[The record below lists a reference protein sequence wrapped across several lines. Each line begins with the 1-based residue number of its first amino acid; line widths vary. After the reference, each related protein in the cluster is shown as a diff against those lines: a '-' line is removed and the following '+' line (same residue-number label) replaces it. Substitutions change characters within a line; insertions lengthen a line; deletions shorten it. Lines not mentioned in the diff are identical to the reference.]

1 MKRVPVI
8 QSAAGPSPYVH
19 TYLSRRQAEELWHLV
34 RRQPAKKW
42 ARLEASL
49 RASLNVHADAFEYT
63 ADGTVVEV
71 SKEANGE

>member
-1 MKRVPVI
+1 M
-8 QSAAGPSPYVH
+8 
-19 TYLSRRQAEELWHLV
+19 RRL
-34 RRQPAKKW
+34 PAKKW

-63 ADGTVVEV
+63 ADGAVVEV